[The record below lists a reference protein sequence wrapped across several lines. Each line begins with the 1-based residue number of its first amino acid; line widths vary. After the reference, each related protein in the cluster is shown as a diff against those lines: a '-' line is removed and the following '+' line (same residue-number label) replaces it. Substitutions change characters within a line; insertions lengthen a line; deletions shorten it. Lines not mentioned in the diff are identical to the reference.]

1 MIYKLFYWAMV
12 IGYLY
17 CSFDAISLRIKII
30 GILLTIVN
38 AILFW
43 K

>member
-1 MIYKLFYWAMV
+1 MYHVLYFMML
-12 IGYLY
+12 IGFLGVSLY
-17 CSFDAISLRIKII
+17 SQNIKMLLI

-43 K
+43 R